1 MDHAYHA
8 RPLDFVGK
16 SGERQHMTAFPLPSV
31 RGKIIE
37 NAPLAPYTWFR
48 VGGPADALFLPA
60 DEEDLSDFLAALD
73 PAVPVTVLGVGSNVI
88 VRDGGIRGVVIRLM
102 GKYWGMAQ
110 ALDGITLEARAGA
123 LDLSVAKAAA
133 QNGIR
138 GLEFLSGIP
147 GSIGGATRTNAGCY
161 GRELRDTL
169 VALHGFRRDGS
180 RAAYRGPGK
189 PGAQPEAH
197 FSYRHTDLPDDLI
210 VTRLI
215 LEGNDTDAPE
225 KILADIEQLQAR
237 RADTQPIKE
246 KTSGSTFANPDPPGT
261 PDQRSAWK
269 LIDAAGCRG
278 LKVGG
283 AQVSPKHCN
292 FLINTGDAT
301 AADLEALGELVR
313 RRVLETQGV
322 ELRWEV
328 RRIGQLAS
336 ETA

>member
-1 MDHAYHA
+1 
-8 RPLDFVGK
+8 
-16 SGERQHMTAFPLPSV
+16 MTAFPLPPV
-31 RGKIIE
+31 RGKIIP

-60 DEEDLSDFLAALD
+60 DEEDLQDFLTALD
-73 PAVPVTVLGVGSNVI
+73 PAIPVTVLGVGSNVI
-88 VRDGGIRGVVIRLM
+88 VRDGGIEGVVIRLM
-102 GKYWGMAQ
+102 GKYWGNVDARD
-110 ALDGITLEARAGA
+110 ALTVEARAGA

-161 GRELRDTL
+161 GRELRDGL
-169 VALHGFRRDGS
+169 VSLHGFRRDGTE
-180 RAAYRGPGK
+180 ATYRGPGR
-189 PGAQPEAH
+189 PDDAPEAH

-215 LEGNDTDAPE
+215 LEGTGTDEPA
-225 KILADIEQLQAR
+225 KILSDIEALQAR
-237 RADTQPIKE
+237 RAETQPIKD

-283 AQVSPKHCN
+283 AQVSPMHCN
-292 FLINTGDAT
+292 FLI
-301 AADLEALGELVR
+301 
-313 RRVLETQGV
+313 
-322 ELRWEV
+322 
-328 RRIGQLAS
+328 
-336 ETA
+336 

>member
-1 MDHAYHA
+1 
-8 RPLDFVGK
+8 
-16 SGERQHMTAFPLPSV
+16 MTALPLPSV

-60 DEEDLSDFLAALD
+60 DEEDLEAFLTALD
-73 PAVPVTVLGVGSNVI
+73 PNVPVTVLGVGSNVI

-102 GKYWGMAQ
+102 GKYWGDVEM
-110 ALDGITLEARAGA
+110 LEGARLSARTGA
-123 LDLSVAKAAA
+123 LDLAVAKTAAG
-133 QNGIR
+133 NGIR

-147 GSIGGATRTNAGCY
+147 GSVGGATRTNAGCY
-161 GRELRDTL
+161 GRELRDIL
-169 VALHGFRRDGS
+169 VSLHGFRRDGT
-180 RAAYRGPGK
+180 RAAYRGPAHSGDL
-189 PGAQPEAH
+189 PEAH

-215 LEGNDTDAPE
+215 LEGTGTDTPD
-225 KILADIEQLQAR
+225 KILSDIEQLQAR
-237 RADTQPIKE
+237 RAETQPIKE
-246 KTSGSTFANPDPPGT
+246 KTSGSTFANPDPPDT

-283 AQVSPKHCN
+283 AQVSPLHCN

-313 RRVLETQGV
+313 RRVLETQSV